1 MNSKK
6 KKKERNIHIPKS
18 LRHQTPLEGGAKW
31 LRKNIPLKNLNWK
44 NCQIV
49 GLLVAEIQYRLRFL
63 GSVVLRLREDL
74 EEKSGRLKDF
84 CLPVSPLHFLFLS
97 FIFFFKGPLRTVM
110 CSRYIYTSQF
120 LKPFSLLKTIIQSFT
135 TNINVNTATYNFF
148 LLKKKKKKNSGSK
161 TWRVCPFQRRGELFH
176 FLDTLTFSVRI

>member
-120 LKPFSLLKTIIQSFT
+120 LKPFSLLRTIIQSFT

-148 LLKKKKKKNSGSK
+148 LLKKKKKKTRARK
-161 TWRVCPFQRRGELFH
+161 PGESVR
-176 FLDTLTFSVRI
+176 FSVEANSFIF